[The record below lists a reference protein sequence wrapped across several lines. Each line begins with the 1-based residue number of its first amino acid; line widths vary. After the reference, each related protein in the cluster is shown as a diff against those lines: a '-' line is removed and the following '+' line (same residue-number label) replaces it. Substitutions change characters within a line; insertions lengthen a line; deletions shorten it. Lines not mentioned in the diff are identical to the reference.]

1 MADRHVLITGASGGL
16 GAAVARWLAS
26 VGVSLTLV
34 ARSKLELDAVAHQ
47 VELAGGRALPVRS
60 DVSSVLACRKAVRSG
75 VETFGRLDAL
85 INNAAVVEPLSRIRN
100 TDPSAWQNAMAT
112 NLLGPLYLVRDSL
125 PALQRAGGRVMN
137 ITSGAAEI
145 SLVAAGAY
153 CTSKSALN
161 HLTRVMGQEIP
172 DVTSV
177 AIRPGIVD
185 TPMQAHLRLRAPQVM
200 PPEQSGYYRRIK
212 SEGMLEPSHVP
223 ARGIAWAALHAPAH
237 WSGQI
242 MDYDD
247 PRIAE
252 PSLAYFGDRL
262 R

>member
-1 MADRHVLITGASGGL
+1 MLITGASGGL

-34 ARSKLELDAVAHQ
+34 ARKKIELDAVAHE
-47 VELAGGRALPVRS
+47 VELAGARALPVRS
-60 DVSSVLACRKAVRSG
+60 DISSFFACRNAVCSG
-75 VETFGRLDAL
+75 IETFGRLDAL
-85 INNAAVVEPLSRIRN
+85 INNAAAVEPLSRIRN
-100 TDPSAWQNAMAT
+100 TDPSAWRNAMGT
-112 NLLGPLYLVRDSL
+112 NLLGPLYLIRDAL
-125 PALQRAGGRVMN
+125 PALQRTGGRVIN
-137 ITSGAAEI
+137 ITSGAADI

-153 CTSKSALN
+153 CTSKAALN
-161 HLTRVMGQEIP
+161 HLTRVMGHEIP

-185 TPMQAHLRLRAPQVM
+185 TPMQAHLRFQAPQVM

-212 SEGMLEPSHVP
+212 SEGLLEPSRVP

-242 MDYDD
+242 MDYND
-247 PRIAE
+247 PRITE
-252 PSLAYFGDRL
+252 PSLAYFGDYL